1 MAYCAN
7 CGHQI
12 SDYAQSCPSC
22 GHPRVATPIPA
33 ETAGVPHGRWPGAE
47 LGLPQYGPN
56 SLADPGQ
63 RLVARIIDSVIVGIA
78 FFILF
83 FVVAIA
89 LGGADT
95 AGAGDDALGGA
106 VVIMFILAFAAF
118 VAYEVGLTAT
128 RGQTVG
134 KMAMGIK
141 VVDEATGQAPGWGPS
156 FIRWVIPLLIGIVPF
171 GTIVDALWLL
181 WDKNR
186 QCLHDKPAKTL
197 VIRIR

>member
-22 GHPRVATPIPA
+22 GHPRVAPPVQTVTQALGQPQP
-33 ETAGVPHGRWPGAE
+33 WPGAS
-47 LGLPQYGPN
+47 LGLPQHGPN

-63 RLVARIIDSVIVGIA
+63 RLVARILDSVILGIG
-78 FFILF
+78 FFIVLF
-83 FVVAIA
+83 ATGAAAGVGGLSEGFTA
-89 LGGADT
+89 LG
-95 AGAGDDALGGA
+95 LL
-106 VVIMFILAFAAF
+106 VAFAGL

-134 KMAMGIK
+134 KMALGIR
-141 VVDEATGQAPGWGPS
+141 VVDAATGQPPGWGPS
-156 FIRWVIPLLIGIVPF
+156 FVRWVIPVVMGFVPF
-171 GTIVDALWLL
+171 LPIVDALWLL
-181 WDKNR
+181 WDANR

>member
-22 GHPRVATPIPA
+22 GHPRVATPM
-33 ETAGVPHGRWPGAE
+33 TQQLQQTWPGSA
-47 LGLPQYGPN
+47 LGLPQHGPN

-63 RLVARIIDSVIVGIA
+63 RLLARIIDGVLLAVA
-78 FFILF
+78 FFIVF
-83 FVVAIA
+83 FVLTFLAGGFEDEGLGAAAALAI
-89 LGGADT
+89 LVPF
-95 AGAGDDALGGA
+95 AG
-106 VVIMFILAFAAF
+106 VIL
-118 VAYEVGLTAT
+118 YEVGLTAT

-141 VVDEATGQAPGWGPS
+141 VVDMATGREPGWGPS
-156 FIRWVIPLLIGIVPF
+156 FVRWVIPVVMGFVPF
-171 GTIVDALWLL
+171 LTLVDALWLL
-181 WDKNR
+181 WDTNR